1 MTLSG
6 LWGGG
11 ASAVAVASGGGDG
24 GVGSIVGGGESC
36 DLRKYIP
43 GRILACSHTL
53 SLSLLLSCFFMGDKV
68 NKLYYSKFRVRS
80 QTRIFSLSLL

>member
-53 SLSLLLSCFFMGDKV
+53 SPSPPLVFF
-68 NKLYYSKFRVRS
+68 LWE
-80 QTRIFSLSLL
+80 TR

>member
-36 DLRKYIP
+36 DLRKYCIYP
-43 GRILACSHTL
+43 VGFWRVHTH
-53 SLSLLLSCFFMGDKV
+53 SLSLLLSCFF
-68 NKLYYSKFRVRS
+68 LWE
-80 QTRIFSLSLL
+80 TR